1 MARDVAI
8 VGGGS
13 WGTALAIHLARAG
26 SAPALWVH
34 DPLLASR
41 IARSRDNATYLPG
54 HPLPETIDVTSDL
67 HEAVRGARE
76 ILMVVPSHHTR
87 AVLEAMKGH
96 LDADAVFCV
105 ASKGIENDTL
115 LRVSEVLG
123 EVLGTDVMERVA
135 VLSGPSFAAEVAAG
149 HPTAVVVGAT
159 DVDLCVRLQRRI
171 SFGSLRVYTN
181 ADRVG
186 VELGGALKNVI
197 AIGAGAV
204 EGLGHG
210 SNTLAALITRGLAEI
225 SRLAEALGGRRE
237 TLAGLAGLGDLVLTC
252 TGKLSRNRALGV
264 ALGRGRTLDEVT
276 AATPM
281 VAEGV
286 RTTLSA
292 HRLAAREG
300 VDMPITA
307 QVHAL
312 LYEGKRPADAI
323 AALLTR
329 ELRSEGS

>member
-1 MARDVAI
+1 VGHDVAI
-8 VGGGS
+8 IGGGS

-26 SAPALWVH
+26 SRPSLWVH
-34 DPLLASR
+34 DPGLAARIAASR
-41 IARSRDNATYLPG
+41 ENATYLPG
-54 HPLPETIDVTSDL
+54 HALPDAIHVTPEID
-67 HEAVRGARE
+67 EAVRGARE

-87 AVLEAMKGH
+87 AVLGTMKGR
-96 LDADAVFCV
+96 LAEDASFCV

-115 LRVSEVLG
+115 LRVSEILG
-123 EVLGTDVMERVA
+123 EVLGRGTGERVA

-149 HPTAVVVGAT
+149 HPTAVVVAAT
-159 DVDLCVRLQRRI
+159 DPELCIRLQRRI
-171 SFGSLRVYTN
+171 SFGPLRAYTN
-181 ADRVG
+181 ADPIG

-252 TGKLSRNRALGV
+252 TGRLSRNRALGV
-264 ALGRGRTLDEVT
+264 ALGRGRSLDEAL

-300 VDMPITA
+300 VEMPITE